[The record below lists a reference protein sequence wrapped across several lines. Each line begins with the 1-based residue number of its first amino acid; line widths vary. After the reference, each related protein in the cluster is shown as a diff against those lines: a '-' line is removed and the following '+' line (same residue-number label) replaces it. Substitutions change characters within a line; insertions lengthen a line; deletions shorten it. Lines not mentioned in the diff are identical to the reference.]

1 MPRQKNGQVSYHKK
15 QQPVRCQAAE
25 GLWLGFFL
33 VPLGRGGCQLY
44 RLKSNKQKAK
54 IGNVPRTVALSAQV
68 RLVPT
73 RNL

>member
-33 VPLGRGGCQLY
+33 VPLGRGGCQTLY
-44 RLKSNKQKAK
+44 SYSKLTIPIYSSPS
-54 IGNVPRTVALSAQV
+54 IGFGHL
-68 RLVPT
+68 
-73 RNL
+73 